1 MLSEGRVLRYT
12 LIVVYL
18 IAGAVVANSHHD
30 IRYLMCRLTPT
41 RISGQSS
48 TASAAEST
56 AVRLFR

>member
-1 MLSEGRVLRYT
+1 MLRYI

-18 IAGAVVANSHHD
+18 IAGPVVANSHHY

>member
-1 MLSEGRVLRYT
+1 VLRYI

-18 IAGAVVANSHHD
+18 IAGPVVANSHHY
-30 IRYLMCRLTPT
+30 IRYFMCRLTPT